1 MLTFQPNHYLEN
13 DSKEWSPLLFMP
25 KESTWQQPKCFN
37 FSFADDRKVVEK
49 MGSPPGAPTTCRHSE
64 CKNVPFLL
72 HPGTP
77 KWNVSNPYNRWPSLK
92 STQLARIYSR
102 MHPLIREVGL
112 KLLAMS
118 SDITSWVLRLL
129 LMYRRLEKVGLGV
142 VEKQE
147 DWGTDLA
154 EGLGKE
160 NSRSKEISS
169 KER

>member
-1 MLTFQPNHYLEN
+1 
-13 DSKEWSPLLFMP
+13 
-25 KESTWQQPKCFN
+25 
-37 FSFADDRKVVEK
+37 
-49 MGSPPGAPTTCRHSE
+49 
-64 CKNVPFLL
+64 
-72 HPGTP
+72 
-77 KWNVSNPYNRWPSLK
+77 
-92 STQLARIYSR
+92 

-129 LMYRRLEKVGLGV
+129 FKYGHLEKVGLGV

-160 NSRSKEISS
+160 NSLGVRK
-169 KER
+169 